1 MQFGKFEK
9 ITFWQGVTFA
19 GQTFDPVARE
29 RSGNRQVHQYDK
41 ILKENMEATLP
52 GLMRNVLGIHAVKTE
67 DLPDGIQH
75 TKERCPDVLKKIT
88 DEAGNTYVLH
98 VEFQSKSDPAMVYR
112 MAEYFVMLS
121 RKYKIEVRQ
130 YVIYIG
136 PGTPAMPTRWHCK
149 QMLYSYEL
157 IVLAEIDY
165 RLLLSSGNPSLKVLA
180 ILADFKG
187 DAPAAVIDQIV
198 KQVIGSTE
206 RELDRQRHINHL
218 SILSQ
223 LRNLD
228 KQITQVMESIATFYS
243 LERDPIYKIGEKKG
257 KKTIV
262 KNLLRTTDFSI
273 TRIASLAEVTEE
285 FVLEVKRSLNS

>member
-1 MQFGKFEK
+1 
-9 ITFWQGVTFA
+9 
-19 GQTFDPVARE
+19 VARE

-41 ILKENMEATLP
+41 ILKENLEATLP
-52 GLMRNVLGIHAVKTE
+52 GLMTKVLGIHTVKTE
-67 DLPDGIQH
+67 ELPDDIQH
-75 TKERCPDVLKKIT
+75 TKERHPDVLKKIT
-88 DEAGNTYVLH
+88 DAAGDTYVLH
-98 VEFQSKSDPAMVYR
+98 IEFQTKSDPAMVYR

-121 RKYKIEVRQ
+121 RKYKMEVRQ
-130 YVIYIG
+130 YVVYIG
-136 PGTPAMPTRWHCK
+136 PGTPAMPTRWQCR
-149 QMLYSYEL
+149 QMFFSFEM

-165 RLLLSSGNPSLKVLA
+165 RLLLSSDDPSLKVLA

-187 DAPAAVIDQIV
+187 DAPTAVIDQIV

-206 RELDRQRHINHL
+206 RELDRHRHINHL

-228 KQITQVMESIATFYS
+228 KQISQVMDSIATFYS
-243 LERDPIYKIGEKKG
+243 IERDPIYKIGEKKG

-262 KNLLRTTDFSI
+262 KNLLCTTDFSI
-273 TRIASLAEVTEE
+273 TRIASLAEVTED